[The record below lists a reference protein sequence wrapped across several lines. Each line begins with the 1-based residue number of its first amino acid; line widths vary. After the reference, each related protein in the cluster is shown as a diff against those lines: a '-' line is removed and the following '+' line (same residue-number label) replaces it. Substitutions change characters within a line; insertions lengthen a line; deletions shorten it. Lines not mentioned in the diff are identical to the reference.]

1 MLGSLRPRPPGM
13 FGFLPFRN
21 ISKSGSLTAVAACV
35 ALSAAWLA
43 LDEEERRRD
52 AAHDAREEDRAREAR
67 RRWAAVT
74 PAAGSPGPVCPP
86 PAAAVGPANLNRNSP

>member
-1 MLGSLRPRPPGM
+1 M

-43 LDEEERRRD
+43 LDEEERRRE
-52 AAHDAREEDRAREAR
+52 AAQEALEQERVHAAR
-67 RRWAAVT
+67 RRWASRAAK
-74 PAAGSPGPVCPP
+74 PASSPSATIIGPT
-86 PAAAVGPANLNRNSP
+86 NRDTS

>member
-1 MLGSLRPRPPGM
+1 M

-43 LDEEERRRD
+43 LDEEERGRE
-52 AAHDAREEDRAREAR
+52 AARNALEDERARAAR
-67 RRWAAVT
+67 RRWAA
-74 PAAGSPGPVCPP
+74 
-86 PAAAVGPANLNRNSP
+86 AAAAPATESAASSSFATTIGPANRGAS